1 MKGVLKVVC
10 LMSLLTLLWSRGTAQ
25 VDPHFSQFYVYP
37 SYLNPALTGVFDGT
51 YRVSGIYRNQWSG
64 ITTPFSTPGVSF
76 DMNTE
81 KNISFG
87 ASMMNQ
93 NAGNA
98 GYNYLTAY
106 GSAAYSGIRFGTNN
120 TQRVVFGMQA
130 GIINRR
136 FDPNKFTLGENWNP
150 VTGGTTNPSSEVFSR
165 TSATMFD
172 MGAGALY
179 IDGKPGK
186 KVNFYGGVSVSHL
199 TQPADQFIKDS
210 DAKFPMRVN
219 LHGGFRYVVNETWS
233 ITPNFLYMAQ
243 GNAKETMLGGYAQ
256 LRASETTDVLFGA
269 NYRFKDAFAP
279 YVGFNHKNFVLG
291 ASYDFNMSDL
301 GRMTGKANSFEISLS
316 WIGRKAFKAEA
327 EQFVCPRL

>member
-1 MKGVLKVVC
+1 MKGVLKVAC
-10 LMSLLTLLWSRGTAQ
+10 LVSLLLMMEKKGTAQ

-64 ITTPFSTPGVSF
+64 ISTPFSTPGVSF
-76 DMNTE
+76 DMNTG

-87 ASMMNQ
+87 ASLMNQ

-98 GYNYLTAY
+98 GYNYLTGY
-106 GSAAYSGIRFGTNN
+106 GSIAYNGIRFGTNN
-120 TQRVVFGMQA
+120 TQRVIFGMQA
-130 GIINRR
+130 GLISRR
-136 FDPNKFTLGENWNP
+136 FDPSKFTLGENWNP
-150 VTGGTTNPSSEVFSR
+150 VTGGTNGGSTEVFSR

-186 KVNFYGGVSVSHL
+186 KSNFYGGLSVSHL

-210 DAKFPMRVN
+210 DAKLPMRLN
-219 LHGGFRYVVNETWS
+219 IHGGLRYNINELWS

-243 GNAKETMLGGYAQ
+243 GNARETMLGAYAQ
-256 LRASETTDVLFGA
+256 LRVTEASDFLFGA

-279 YVGFNHKNFVLG
+279 YVGFYHKNFVLG
-291 ASYDFNMSDL
+291 ASYDFNISDL
-301 GRMTGKANSFEISLS
+301 GRMTGKANSFELSLS
-316 WIGRKAFKAEA
+316 WIGKKAFKAEE

>member
-1 MKGVLKVVC
+1 MKGFFRVVSVMVL
-10 LMSLLTLLWSRGTAQ
+10 LLVMGKNSFAQ

-37 SYLNPALTGVFDGT
+37 SYLNPALTGVFDGS
-51 YRVSGIYRNQWSG
+51 YRVSAIYRNQWAG

-76 DMNTE
+76 DMNTN

-87 ASMMNQ
+87 ASIMNQ

-106 GSAAYSGIRFGTNN
+106 GSASYSGIRFGLNN
-120 TQRVVFGMQA
+120 TQRIVFGMQA
-130 GIINRR
+130 GMINRR
-136 FDPNKFTLGENWNP
+136 FDPSKFTTPDNWNP
-150 VTGGTTNPSSEVFSR
+150 GSGATNPTTEIFTK

-186 KVNFYGGVSVSHL
+186 KVNIYGGLSVNHL
-199 TQPADQFIKDS
+199 TQPTDAFIKDA
-210 DAKFPMRVN
+210 DAKLPMRVN
-219 LHGGFRYVVNETWS
+219 LHGGFRYVVNADWS

-243 GNAKETMLGGYAQ
+243 GNAKETMLGAYAQ
-256 LRASETTDVLFGA
+256 MKVGEVTDFMFGA

-279 YVGFNHKNFVLG
+279 YIGFYHKNFVLG
-291 ASYDFNMSDL
+291 ASYDFNISDL
-301 GRMTGKANSFEISLS
+301 GKMTGKANSFEISLS
-316 WIGRKAFKAEA
+316 WIGKKAFKVEE